1 MERDAAI
8 ENLRDLLGRMQ
19 GDDQA
24 TSVCLQMMNWLI
36 RDIEI
41 FETIDLQLYKD
52 IWGKAQEIHAKK
64 V

>member
-1 MERDAAI
+1 
-8 ENLRDLLGRMQ
+8 MQ
-19 GDDQA
+19 GNTEA

-36 RDIEI
+36 RDIEV
-41 FETIDLQLYKD
+41 FEGVDLQQYKD